1 MYMELTLGP
10 VLFGWKRAELLK
22 FYEEA
27 ASFDV
32 DRVYLGTVV
41 CAKMATLSL
50 KDIEEVASALTR
62 AGKEVVLSTLAVV
75 SNEAELGFT
84 RELMTLP
91 LPIEA
96 NDMSVFNMVD
106 AREREVA
113 AGPHITTYNVPS
125 IEFLQ
130 SIGVKRMTAPV
141 ELSGS
146 SVAYN
151 IENTGITTELFA
163 HGKLPL
169 AFSWRCYTSRAFGLT
184 TTECAYDCMK
194 FPDGMVIKTADGEEV
209 FTINGTSV
217 LSAKTYTLAGEVEA
231 LADMGVSALRV
242 SPQSTGTAKVVDTFR
257 ARMNG
262 TLGAAEALEELKE
275 LSTEGLSNGWYH
287 GRAGSDLIELIN
299 A

>member
-1 MYMELTLGP
+1 MELTLGP

-22 FYEEA
+22 FYEKA

-32 DRVYLGTVV
+32 DRVYIGTPV

-50 KDIEEVASALTR
+50 ADVEEIAAALKR
-62 AGKEVVLSTLAVV
+62 AGKAVVLSTLAVV
-75 SNEAELGFT
+75 SNEAELDFV
-84 RELMTLP
+84 RELISIP
-91 LPIEA
+91 QPVEA

-106 AREREVA
+106 PAEREVF

-130 SIGVKRMTAPV
+130 GIGVKRMTAPV
-141 ELSGS
+141 ELPGE

-151 IENTGITTELFA
+151 IENTGIETEIFA
-163 HGKLPL
+163 HGKVPL

-184 TTECAYDCMK
+184 SSGCAHDCMR
-194 FPDGMVIKTADGEEV
+194 FPDGMVIRTADGEEV

-217 LSAKTYTLAGEVEA
+217 LSARTYTLAGEVEG
-231 LADMGVSALRV
+231 LAEMGVRALRI
-242 SPQSTGTAKVVDTFR
+242 SPQSTGTAAVVDIFR
-257 ARMNG
+257 ARMTG
-262 TLGAAEALEELKE
+262 TLGAVEALGELKA
-275 LSTEGLSNGWYH
+275 LGPEGLSNGWYH
-287 GRAGSDLIELIN
+287 GRAGKDIVELIN

>member
-1 MYMELTLGP
+1 MELTLGP

-32 DRVYLGTVV
+32 DRVYIGTPV

-50 KDIEEVASALTR
+50 SDIEEIAGALKR
-62 AGKEVVLSTLAVV
+62 AGKSVVLSTLAVV
-75 SNEAELGFT
+75 SNEAELDFV
-84 RELMTLP
+84 RKLITLD

-106 AREREVA
+106 PAAREVF
-113 AGPHITTYNVPS
+113 AGPHITTYNAPS

-130 SIGVKRMTAPV
+130 GLGVKRMTAPV
-141 ELSGS
+141 ELSGE

-151 IENTGITTELFA
+151 IEHTGVETEVFA
-163 HGKLPL
+163 HGKVPL

-184 TTECAYDCMK
+184 TTDCAYDCMR
-194 FPDGMVIKTADGEEV
+194 FPDGMVIKTMDGEEV

-217 LSAKTYTLAGEVEA
+217 LSARTYTLAGEVEA
-231 LADMGVSALRV
+231 LGKMGVRGLRV
-242 SPQSTGTAKVVDTFR
+242 SPQSTGTAAVVDIFR
-257 ARMNG
+257 RRM
-262 TLGAAEALEELKE
+262 TSALGATEASAELKA
-275 LSTEGLSNGWYH
+275 LSPEGLSNGWYH
-287 GRAGSDLIELIN
+287 GRAGADLLDHIN

>member
-1 MYMELTLGP
+1 MSMELTLGP

-32 DRVYLGTVV
+32 DRVYIGTVG

-50 KDIEEVASALTR
+50 KDVEDIAAALKR
-62 AGKEVVLSTLAVV
+62 AGKSVVLSTLAVV
-75 SNEAELGFT
+75 SNDRELGFV
-84 RELMTLP
+84 RELASLP
-91 LPIEA
+91 LPVEA
-96 NDMSVFNMVD
+96 NDMSVLNMVD
-106 AREREVA
+106 PAERELF

-130 SIGVKRMTAPV
+130 GIGIKRMTAPV
-141 ELSGS
+141 ELSGA

-151 IENTGITTELFA
+151 IENTGIETEIFA
-163 HGKLPL
+163 HGKVPL

-184 TTECAYDCMK
+184 SSDCAYDCMR
-194 FPDGMVIKTADGEEV
+194 FPDGMVIKTMDGEEV

-217 LSAKTYTLAGEVEA
+217 LSAGAYTLVGEVEA
-231 LADMGVSALRV
+231 LMNMGVHALRV
-242 SPQSTGTAKVVDTFR
+242 SPQSKGTAAVVDIYR
-257 ARMNG
+257 ARMTG
-262 TLGAAEALEELKE
+262 TLGAAEASAELKA
-275 LSTEGLSNGWYH
+275 LSPEALSNGWYH
-287 GRAGSDLIELIN
+287 GRAGKDLIELIN

>member
-1 MYMELTLGP
+1 MELTLGP

-32 DRVYLGTVV
+32 DRVYIGTVA

-50 KDIEEVASALTR
+50 TDITEVATALSS
-62 AGKEVVLSTLAVV
+62 AGKKVVLSTLAVV
-75 SNEAELGFT
+75 SNEAELDFV
-84 RELMTLP
+84 RELISLP

-106 AREREVA
+106 PSVRELF

-151 IENTGITTELFA
+151 IENTGIETEVFA
-163 HGKLPL
+163 HGKVPL

-184 TTECAYDCMK
+184 TTECAYDCMR
-194 FPDGMVIKTADGEEV
+194 FPDGMVIKTADDEEV

-217 LSAKTYTLAGEVEA
+217 LSAKSYTLAAEIEA
-231 LADMGVSALRV
+231 LKEMGVSALRV
-242 SPQSTGTAKVVDTFR
+242 SPQSIGTAGVVDIFR
-257 ARMNG
+257 ARMTG
-262 TLGAAEALEELKE
+262 TLGGAEALKE
-275 LSTEGLSNGWYH
+275 LEAFSTEGLSNGWYH
-287 GRAGSDLIELIN
+287 GRAGKDLLDNIN
-299 A
+299 V

>member
-1 MYMELTLGP
+1 MELTLGP

-32 DRVYLGTVV
+32 DRVYIGTVG

-50 KDIEEVASALTR
+50 KDVEEIAAALKR
-62 AGKEVVLSTLAVV
+62 AGKSVVLSTLAVV
-75 SNEAELGFT
+75 SNEAELDFV
-84 RELMTLP
+84 RELISLP

-96 NDMSVFNMVD
+96 NDMSVLNMVD
-106 AREREVA
+106 PAGRELF

-130 SIGVKRMTAPV
+130 GIGIKRMTAPV
-141 ELSGS
+141 ELSGA

-151 IENTGITTELFA
+151 IENTGIETEVFA
-163 HGKLPL
+163 HGKVPL

-184 TTECAYDCMK
+184 TTDCAYDCMR
-194 FPDGMVIKTADGEEV
+194 FPDGMAIKTMDGEEV

-217 LSAKTYTLAGEVEA
+217 LSARAYTLVGEIEA
-231 LADMGVSALRV
+231 LINMGVRALRV
-242 SPQSTGTAKVVDTFR
+242 SPQSKGTAGVLDIFR
-257 ARMNG
+257 GRMNG
-262 TLGAAEALEELKE
+262 TLGAVEASAELEAL
-275 LSTEGLSNGWYH
+275 SPEGLSNGWYH
-287 GRAGSDLIELIN
+287 GRAGKELTELVN